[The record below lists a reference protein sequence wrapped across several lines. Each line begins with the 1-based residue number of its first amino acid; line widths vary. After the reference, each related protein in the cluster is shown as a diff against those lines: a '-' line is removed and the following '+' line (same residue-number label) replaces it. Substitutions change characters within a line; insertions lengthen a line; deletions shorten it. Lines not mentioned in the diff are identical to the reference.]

1 MKFGNNVS
9 NQTASVSEGKEDSP
23 KVVMNVTASVMNC
36 LLEKRI

>member
-23 KVVMNVTASVMNC
+23 NVVVNVTASVLNGH
-36 LLEKRI
+36 LEKRI